1 MLRLRTSTSL
11 SALALVIGVVGTSWL
26 STLTAGWQ
34 GPANQPA
41 STSHRL
47 RASHRASPSR
57 PSHAP
62 VRVVLHRHWTSGFH
76 PVGEFAAASAAPVAV
91 PVELVPLSTPSDTSQ
106 PWYKLQGHLDGR
118 VVVHVTIDGSGQVVS
133 AGMRASSGDVVL
145 DEHALRSIRHWRF
158 AVPSDHPNGLSGDVP
173 MRFASQS

>member
-11 SALALVIGVVGTSWL
+11 SALALVIGVAGTSWL

-34 GPANQPA
+34 GPVNQSA
-41 STSHRL
+41 ATSHRPL
-47 RASHRASPSR
+47 ASNVASLAG

-62 VRVVLHRHWTSGFH
+62 VRVVLHRHRASGFH
-76 PVGEFAAASAAPVAV
+76 AVGELAAARVTPVAV

-106 PWYKLQGHLDGR
+106 PWYKLKGHLDGR
-118 VVVHVTIDGSGQVVS
+118 VVVHVTIDGSGHVVS
-133 AGMRASSGDVVL
+133 ADMRASSGDVVL